1 MIKAEAVETLKSG
14 LSGASKVLG
23 EELQEWFRQKYL
35 MQKHPIKD
43 KIYMV
48 PSMIPSG
55 KIYMAI
61 NDNKNLPKRGY
72 YDVFPIVFHTETVPY
87 KNVDNMLFGIN
98 LNYFNSTQRAI
109 FIDGAITFFG
119 RYIEENNK
127 RIEKGDLSQ
136 FSVEG
141 MTEFLKGYISSM
153 GLNVSKKSDA
163 FIWSKL
169 RSGTVIP
176 IDYED
181 WKWIPLLIPFGV
193 VGKSVSEIQSN

>member
-1 MIKAEAVETLKSG
+1 MKAEEIETLKGG
-14 LSGASKVLG
+14 LSEAQKVLG

-35 MQKHPIKD
+35 LQKHPIKD

-48 PSMIPSG
+48 PSLIPKG
-55 KIYMAI
+55 KIYFAV
-61 NDNKNLPKRGY
+61 NDNKTLPKRGY
-72 YDVFPIVFHTETVPY
+72 YDVFPIVFHTEMVPY

-98 LNYFNSTQRAI
+98 LNFFNSTQRAI
-109 FIDGAITFFG
+109 FIDGAINFFS
-119 RYIEENNK
+119 RYIEENNT

-141 MTEFLKGYISSM
+141 MTDFLKGYISSM
-153 GLNVSKKSDA
+153 GLNVSKKNDI
-163 FIWSKL
+163 FVWSKF
-169 RSGTVIP
+169 RSGSVIP

-181 WKWIPLLIPFGV
+181 WKWIPLLIPFGM